1 MDRAG
6 VSIEDAVALI
16 ISVKKINRA
25 QETGWIF
32 YVTSK
37 LIFGV
42 LKLRPYMKKKWTDPS
57 VNCWWTV
64 SQQLAVYQQT
74 ADSVLTNENMSYLK
88 VASCCKHHFFM
99 VVFIVNHCNLFF
111 FILKPPILGSR
122 IQQDQYS
129 SNSSTLPWNKCI
141 IQIAWFY
148 GWTNILDSGFVIIN
162 ENLLFRFRFSDSMTI
177 CLKQICG
184 YTDLCCEVEK
194 LRKEAY
200 SSDNATHEEKLMQV
214 WVNYYNV

>member
-1 MDRAG
+1 
-6 VSIEDAVALI
+6 
-16 ISVKKINRA
+16 
-25 QETGWIF
+25 
-32 YVTSK
+32 
-37 LIFGV
+37 
-42 LKLRPYMKKKWTDPS
+42 MKKNMNRS
-57 VNCWWTV
+57 LSQLLVNCQPTIGSLPTDSWQCTDKWKYEL
-64 SQQLAVYQQT
+64 SEGSFMLQT
-74 ADSVLTNENMSYLK
+74 PLFHGS
-88 VASCCKHHFFM
+88 F
-99 VVFIVNHCNLFF
+99 HCESLLFL

-122 IQQDQYS
+122 IQQELYS
-129 SNSSTLPWNKCI
+129 SNSSTLSWNKCI

>member
-1 MDRAG
+1 VGRAG

-42 LKLRPYMKKKWTDPS
+42 LKLRPNIWKKKWTDPS

-64 SQQLAVYQQT
+64 SQQLAESLPTDSWQSTDKWKYELSEGSFMLQT
-74 ADSVLTNENMSYLK
+74 PLFHGS
-88 VASCCKHHFFM
+88 F
-99 VVFIVNHCNLFF
+99 HCESLLFF
-111 FILKPPILGSR
+111 FTLKPPILGSR
-122 IQQDQYS
+122 IQQEYF

-141 IQIAWFY
+141 IQIAW
-148 GWTNILDSGFVIIN
+148 
-162 ENLLFRFRFSDSMTI
+162 
-177 CLKQICG
+177 
-184 YTDLCCEVEK
+184 
-194 LRKEAY
+194 
-200 SSDNATHEEKLMQV
+200 
-214 WVNYYNV
+214 

>member
-37 LIFGV
+37 LLIFGV

-64 SQQLAVYQQT
+64 SQQLADSLPTDSWQCTDKWKYELSEGSFMLQT
-74 ADSVLTNENMSYLK
+74 PLFHGS
-88 VASCCKHHFFM
+88 F
-99 VVFIVNHCNLFF
+99 HCESLLFF
-111 FILKPPILGSR
+111 LSLNPQSWVQEFSR
-122 IQQDQYS
+122 
-129 SNSSTLPWNKCI
+129 NTLLTLAHYLETSASYKL
-141 IQIAWFY
+141 
-148 GWTNILDSGFVIIN
+148 LDSMVEPIYW
-162 ENLLFRFRFSDSMTI
+162 T
-177 CLKQICG
+177 Q
-184 YTDLCCEVEK
+184 DL
-194 LRKEAY
+194 
-200 SSDNATHEEKLMQV
+200 
-214 WVNYYNV
+214 